1 MNELFDLP
9 VTYQGEELLLPAQ
22 LLQSGYIHQFKV
34 EVNGQ
39 EVVFENDEE
48 GNYRAMV
55 DAEKVAKQIDV
66 EFLKAIAEGI
76 ENAVR

>member
-9 VTYQGEELLLPAQ
+9 VIYQGEELLLPAQ
-22 LLQSGYIHQFKV
+22 LLQSGYIHRFRV

-55 DAEKVAKQIDV
+55 DAEKVTKQIDV
-66 EFLKAIAEGI
+66 ELLKAIAEGI

>member
-9 VTYQGEELLLPAQ
+9 VIYQGEELLLPAQ
-22 LLQSGYIHQFKV
+22 LLQSGYIHRFRV

-55 DAEKVAKQIDV
+55 EAQKVTKQIDA
-66 EFLKAIAEGI
+66 ELLKAIAKGI

>member
-1 MNELFDLP
+1 MNEMFDLP

-55 DAEKVAKQIDV
+55 DAEKVAKRIDV
-66 EFLKAIAEGI
+66 GLLKAIAEGI